1 MALQSRATQMVDKP
15 ELLDEGPA
23 ADYIGMSAAFLRA
36 GRCKGVVGNHT
47 PPPAHL
53 KLGRS
58 IKYDRRD
65 LDQWLADRRVDPVA
79 RRRRDRHEGVAA

>member
-1 MALQSRATQMVDKP
+1 MVNKP

-23 ADYIGMSAAFLRA
+23 ADYIGMSSAFLRA
-36 GRCKGVVGNHT
+36 GRCRGIVGNRT

-65 LDQWLADRRVDPVA
+65 LDHWLAERRVDPA
-79 RRRRDRHEGVAA
+79 HRRRGDAA